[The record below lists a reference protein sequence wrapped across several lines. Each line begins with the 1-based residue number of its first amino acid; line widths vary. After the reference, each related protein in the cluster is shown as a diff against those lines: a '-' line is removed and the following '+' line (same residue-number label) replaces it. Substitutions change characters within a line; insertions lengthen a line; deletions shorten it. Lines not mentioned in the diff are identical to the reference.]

1 MLVVCGLELVLRS
14 FGRPKESQVKR
25 RQSEQCMP
33 SRSNR
38 VSDVVTTEP
47 QNSHKVL
54 VIDGQKGEDFSHSTL
69 QAFIWRKRVCSCY
82 APVVQQLEI
91 GIRVRWSRR
100 DYKIRSLYTKRE
112 AALQRMPVA
121 LVTYWSCLVA
131 LCCSGN
137 KALFLF
143 G

>member
-14 FGRPKESQVKR
+14 FGRPKEGQVKR

-131 LCCSGN
+131 LCCSWD

>member
-1 MLVVCGLELVLRS
+1 MCGLELVLRS

-131 LCCSGN
+131 LCCSGD
-137 KALFLF
+137 KAFFLF

>member
-1 MLVVCGLELVLRS
+1 MCGLELVLRS